1 MSDTEVNLPVAP
13 YPEHLVER
21 IDWAGIGPLV
31 IRPLRESDLGM
42 ERRFIESLSPET
54 LRARV
59 MGAVTPE
66 VIPEDILQRLV
77 TFDYGRAVALA
88 AVLLDD
94 HMGRG
99 EAEIIGVAR
108 IAPLEEAGA
117 ADFAVA
123 IGDRWQR
130 FGLGRGLLV
139 RVIDVAAAL
148 GYRELRG
155 STLATNDAMQ
165 SLARGVGMSIEPDP
179 DDWTLRVL
187 ALRLP
192 PPGAEGR
199 AAGARKGTAVRGA
212 RKAASAA
219 GAVGAPR
226 GGGKGSRAPRSRR
239 TPAGRKAGRK
249 GNGEPSTEG
258 STRRAAGTP

>member
-1 MSDTEVNLPVAP
+1 MSDLEANIPVVP

-21 IDWAGIGPLV
+21 IDWPGIGPLV
-31 IRPLRESDLGM
+31 IRPLRETDLEL

-59 MGAVTPE
+59 MGSVTAN

-108 IAPLEEAGA
+108 IAPLDEGRA

-123 IGDRWQR
+123 IGDRWQH
-130 FGLGRGLLV
+130 FGLGRGLLT
-139 RVIDVAAAL
+139 RVIAEAPRL

-165 SLARGVGMSIEPDP
+165 SLARGLGMSIDPDP
-179 DDWTLRVL
+179 DDWTQRVL
-187 ALRLP
+187 RLKLP
-192 PPGAEGR
+192 RPAPASGAE
-199 AAGARKGTAVRGA
+199 T
-212 RKAASAA
+212 
-219 GAVGAPR
+219 PR
-226 GGGKGSRAPRSRR
+226 
-239 TPAGRKAGRK
+239 
-249 GNGEPSTEG
+249 
-258 STRRAAGTP
+258 